1 MKLRVD
7 ATPEELEEKAPDLVK
22 AMIELLRPA
31 SPDMADVL
39 EKAIPS
45 KEQELKFPVLRAL
58 QKQTEVAYDKQ
69 MDKMMEDIGKVL
81 DKSLKT
87 SVFKKSEDAVSKE
100 KSPDY
105 TKQIVAKDEKSYEQ
119 IKAEFLNDGYSESDF
134 EVGGTLFG
142 YSTNQLIDM
151 QREKNDGR

>member
-7 ATPEELEEKAPDLVK
+7 GTPEELREKAPDLVK
-22 AMIELLRPA
+22 SLSELLN
-31 SPDMADVL
+31 SVDLDMEDVL
-39 EKAIPS
+39 EKAIPY
-45 KEQELKFPVLRAL
+45 KEKELKFPVLRAL
-58 QKQTEVAYDKQ
+58 QKQTEVAYEKQ
-69 MDKMMEDIGKVL
+69 MELMIKDIGKVL

-87 SVFKKSEDAVSKE
+87 STFKKSESSEE

-119 IKAEFLNDGYSESDF
+119 IKAEFLKDGYSESDF
-134 EVGGTLFG
+134 EVGGKLHG

-151 QREKNDGR
+151 QREKRDE